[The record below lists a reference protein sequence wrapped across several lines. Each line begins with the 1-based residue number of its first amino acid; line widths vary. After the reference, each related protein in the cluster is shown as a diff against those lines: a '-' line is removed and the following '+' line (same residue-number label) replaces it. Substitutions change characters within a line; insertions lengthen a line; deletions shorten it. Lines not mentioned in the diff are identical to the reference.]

1 MITILGIVVVAL
13 FSNESAV
20 FIDKL
25 EENMNNGYKWEYVG
39 KQDVVNP
46 EYAIPLG
53 DKVYFKHIKD

>member
-25 EENMNNGYKWEYVG
+25 EENMNDGYKWEYVG
-39 KQDVVNP
+39 KQDVVNR
-46 EYAIPLG
+46 EYGIPLG
-53 DKVYFKHIKD
+53 DKVYFQHIKR

>member
-46 EYAIPLG
+46 KYAIPLG
-53 DKVYFKHIKD
+53 DKVYFQHIKR